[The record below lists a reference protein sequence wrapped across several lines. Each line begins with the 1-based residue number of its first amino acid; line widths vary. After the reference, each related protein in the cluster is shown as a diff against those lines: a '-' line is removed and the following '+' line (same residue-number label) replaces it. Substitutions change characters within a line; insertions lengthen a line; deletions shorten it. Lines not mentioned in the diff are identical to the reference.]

1 MRKIVLILALL
12 ALLTLR
18 VSAQELLEQE
28 AEILGTQTLE
38 DGLDGEA
45 RSMLDGVSPSGTADF
60 GKELTRMLGRA
71 VSGLETPLHAALRT
85 GCMLLAVVLLC
96 AVCGNFELELP
107 VRSVTLGG
115 ALGITAVCTVS
126 LRSMIGLAADTLDR
140 VGTFTTMLLPVMSAA
155 LTASGGMTSGSALYV
170 GSTLFMDVLVRL
182 IRSVLIPMT
191 YAFVAVSTAECAA
204 GDGRLSQL
212 RECIG
217 WFIRLALKGVVALF
231 TAYLAITGIASGS
244 ADAAAVKAAGSA
256 LGAAVPVVG
265 GMLSDAAGSIL
276 AGANFLKTTAGI
288 FGMLALAAIG
298 MTPFLQIGV
307 HYLVLKL
314 TAAVGG
320 TVASGAHAKL
330 LENLSSA
337 MGYMLAMTGSSILM
351 AMISCCCFMK
361 AVNV

>member
-1 MRKIVLILALL
+1 
-12 ALLTLR
+12 
-18 VSAQELLEQE
+18 
-28 AEILGTQTLE
+28 
-38 DGLDGEA
+38 
-45 RSMLDGVSPSGTADF
+45 
-60 GKELTRMLGRA
+60 MLGRA
-71 VSGLETPLHAALRT
+71 VSGLETPFHAALRT

-96 AVCGNFELELP
+96 AVCGNFEPELP

-115 ALGITAVCTVS
+115 ALGITAVCTAS
-126 LRSMIGLAADTLDR
+126 LRSMIGLAADTLER

-155 LTASGGMTSGSALYV
+155 LTASGGMSSGSALYV

-212 RECIG
+212 RECIS
-217 WFIRLALKGVVALF
+217 WFICLALKGVVALF
-231 TAYLAITGIASGS
+231 TAYLAITGLASGS
-244 ADAAAVKAAGSA
+244 VDAAAVKAAGSA

-288 FGMLALAAIG
+288 FGMLALAAIRL
-298 MTPFLQIGV
+298 MPFLQIGV

-351 AMISCCCFMK
+351 AMISCCCFVK

>member
-1 MRKIVLILALL
+1 MRKIVLILTLL

-96 AVCGNFELELP
+96 AVCGNFEPELP

-115 ALGITAVCTVS
+115 ALGITAVCTAS
-126 LRSMIGLAADTLDR
+126 LRSMIGLAADTLER

-155 LTASGGMTSGSALYV
+155 LTASGGMSSGSALYV

-212 RECIG
+212 RECIS
-217 WFIRLALKGVVALF
+217 WFICLALKGVVALF
-231 TAYLAITGIASGS
+231 TAYLAITGLAS
-244 ADAAAVKAAGSA
+244 
-256 LGAAVPVVG
+256 
-265 GMLSDAAGSIL
+265 L
-276 AGANFLKTTAGI
+276 AGAKFLKTTAGV

-298 MTPFLQIGV
+298 LMPFLQIGV

-320 TVASGAHAKL
+320 TVATGAHAKL

>member
-12 ALLTLR
+12 MLLMLR

-45 RSMLDGVSPSGTADF
+45 RELLGGVSPNETADF
-60 GKELTRMLGRA
+60 GKELMRMLGGA
-71 VSGLETPLHAALRT
+71 ISGLETPLRAALRT

-96 AVCGNFELELP
+96 SICGNFEPELP
-107 VRSVTLGG
+107 LRSVTLGG
-115 ALGITAVCTVS
+115 ALGMTLVCTAS

-182 IRSVLIPMT
+182 IRGVLIPMT

-217 WFIRLALKGVVALF
+217 WFIRIALKGVTALF
-231 TAYLAITGIASGS
+231 TAFLTITGIASGS

-265 GMLSDAAGSIL
+265 GMLSDAAESIL

-288 FGMLALAAIG
+288 FGMLAIAAIG
-298 MTPFLQIGV
+298 LTPFLEIGV
-307 HYLVLKL
+307 HYLALKL

-330 LENLSSA
+330 LCNLSTA

-351 AMISCCCFMK
+351 AMIGCCCFMK

>member
-1 MRKIVLILALL
+1 MLL
-12 ALLTLR
+12 MLR

-38 DGLDGEA
+38 DGLDSEA
-45 RSMLDGVSPSGTADF
+45 RELLGGVSPNETADF
-60 GKELTRMLGRA
+60 GKELTRMLRGA
-71 VSGLETPLHAALRT
+71 ISGLETPLRAALRT

-96 AVCGNFELELP
+96 SICGNFEPELP
-107 VRSVTLGG
+107 LRSVTLGG
-115 ALGITAVCTVS
+115 ALGMTLVCTAS

-182 IRSVLIPMT
+182 IRGVLIPMT

-217 WFIRLALKGVVALF
+217 WFIRIALKGVTALF
-231 TAYLAITGIASGS
+231 TAFLTITGIASGS

-256 LGAAVPVVG
+256 LGATVPVVG
-265 GMLSDAAGSIL
+265 GMLSDAAESIL

-288 FGMLALAAIG
+288 FGMLAIAAIG
-298 MTPFLQIGV
+298 LTPFLEIGV
-307 HYLVLKL
+307 HYLALKL

-320 TVASGAHAKL
+320 TVASGTHAKL
-330 LENLSSA
+330 LYNLSTA

-351 AMISCCCFMK
+351 AMIGCCCFMK

>member
-1 MRKIVLILALL
+1 M
-12 ALLTLR
+12 
-18 VSAQELLEQE
+18 
-28 AEILGTQTLE
+28 
-38 DGLDGEA
+38 
-45 RSMLDGVSPSGTADF
+45 
-60 GKELTRMLGRA
+60 
-71 VSGLETPLHAALRT
+71 
-85 GCMLLAVVLLC
+85 
-96 AVCGNFELELP
+96 
-107 VRSVTLGG
+107 
-115 ALGITAVCTVS
+115 
-126 LRSMIGLAADTLDR
+126 
-140 VGTFTTMLLPVMSAA
+140 
-155 LTASGGMTSGSALYV
+155 
-170 GSTLFMDVLVRL
+170 
-182 IRSVLIPMT
+182 LIPMT

-231 TAYLAITGIASGS
+231 TAYLAITGLASGS
-244 ADAAAVKAAGSA
+244 VDAAAVKAAGSA

-276 AGANFLKTTAGI
+276 AGANFLKTTAGV

-298 MTPFLQIGV
+298 LMPFLQIGV

-351 AMISCCCFMK
+351 AMISCCCFVK

>member
-1 MRKIVLILALL
+1 MRKIVLILTLL

-96 AVCGNFELELP
+96 AVCGNFEPELP

-115 ALGITAVCTVS
+115 ALGITAVCTAS

-155 LTASGGMTSGSALYV
+155 LTASGGMSSGSALYV
-170 GSTLFMDVLVRL
+170 GSKLFMDVLVRL

-191 YAFVAVSTAECAA
+191 YAFAAVSTAECAA

-231 TAYLAITGIASGS
+231 TAYLAITGLASGS
-244 ADAAAVKAAGSA
+244 VDAAAVKAAGSA
-256 LGAAVPVVG
+256 LEPPFR
-265 GMLSDAAGSIL
+265 SWAGCCPTRRDPSSP
-276 AGANFLKTTAGI
+276 GRI
-288 FGMLALAAIG
+288 F
-298 MTPFLQIGV
+298 
-307 HYLVLKL
+307 
-314 TAAVGG
+314 
-320 TVASGAHAKL
+320 
-330 LENLSSA
+330 
-337 MGYMLAMTGSSILM
+337 
-351 AMISCCCFMK
+351 
-361 AVNV
+361 

>member
-1 MRKIVLILALL
+1 MRKIVLILTLL

-28 AEILGTQTLE
+28 AEILGMQTLE

-96 AVCGNFELELP
+96 AVCGNFEPELP

-115 ALGITAVCTVS
+115 ALGITAVCTAS
-126 LRSMIGLAADTLDR
+126 LRSMIGLAADTLER

-155 LTASGGMTSGSALYV
+155 LTASGGMSSGSALYV

-212 RECIG
+212 RECIS
-217 WFIRLALKGVVALF
+217 WFICLALKGIVALF
-231 TAYLAITGIASGS
+231 TAYLAITGLASGS
-244 ADAAAVKAAGSA
+244 VDAAAVKA
-256 LGAAVPVVG
+256 AAVPVVG

-276 AGANFLKTTAGI
+276 AGANFLKTTAGV

-298 MTPFLQIGV
+298 LMPFLQIGV

-320 TVASGAHAKL
+320 TVATGAHAKL